1 YKFKLDGFSKDW
13 RQVLEDLLKMLM
25 PFAPHISSELWQQLG
40 NDNFIEESGWPKWN
54 EEFLKTSEIQI
65 VVQVNGKLRGK
76 IKVSTELEKQQ
87 ILEKAKQEEN
97 VAKFL
102 ADKEIVKEVFVPGKL
117 INFVVK

>member
-1 YKFKLDGFSKDW
+1 
-13 RQVLEDLLKMLM
+13 M